1 MNLALQSKEEFAFS
15 VLRLFLAFAKLESSL
30 LQEWKSKE
38 QNSSLNLAEQ
48 GALEQ
53 GQSDSQTLP

>member
-1 MNLALQSKEEFAFS
+1 MNLALQSKEEFTFS

-38 QNSSLNLAEQ
+38 QNSSLNTAEQ

-53 GQSDSQTLP
+53 GQADSQTLP